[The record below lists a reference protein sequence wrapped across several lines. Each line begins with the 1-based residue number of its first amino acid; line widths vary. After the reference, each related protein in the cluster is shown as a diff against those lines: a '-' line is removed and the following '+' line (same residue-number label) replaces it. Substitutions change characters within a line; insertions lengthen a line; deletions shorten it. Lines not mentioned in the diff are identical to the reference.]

1 MIKKLY
7 VIFFQI
13 ILTITIV
20 DLFFLIILPTKIKN
34 ISNFYLNDKKIAL
47 TKGFP
52 QNYFI
57 KNSERGFDIN
67 KSSKIYKAQ
76 LPNEIEHMYDI
87 FGNSNG
93 CYDIERNNDNK
104 KKIYLAGDS
113 FTWGFVPYDKRFSS
127 ILDEQLSD
135 IDVYNCGVPHTGQ
148 LHQFSKFKDIYKHL
162 KNLTTVVI
170 NIYENDI
177 ENDYFFPH
185 SKVIRGYL
193 VDDKYWCI
201 DNNKIKI
208 IEKTSQELESK
219 FLQNSI
225 GNKIIFILAKY
236 SASSNILYFTYK
248 KIKKNIVKNNYM
260 SMKCPKFSTNI
271 YGLEGYKNDING
283 NFINNYIGGLQIW
296 INHSKIY
303 EYNLIFSIIPK
314 KKFQRNEFKQVF
326 KYLENQN
333 IKVLSFEDYLNKN
346 DIDKKNLY
354 WDNDLHFNIEGHKI
368 YAQYLY
374 QNINK

>member
-1 MIKKLY
+1 M
-7 VIFFQI
+7 
-13 ILTITIV
+13 
-20 DLFFLIILPTKIKN
+20 
-34 ISNFYLNDKKIAL
+34 
-47 TKGFP
+47 
-52 QNYFI
+52 
-57 KNSERGFDIN
+57 
-67 KSSKIYKAQ
+67 
-76 LPNEIEHMYDI
+76 
-87 FGNSNG
+87 
-93 CYDIERNNDNK
+93 
-104 KKIYLAGDS
+104 
-113 FTWGFVPYDKRFSS
+113 
-127 ILDEQLSD
+127 
-135 IDVYNCGVPHTGQ
+135 
-148 LHQFSKFKDIYKHL
+148 
-162 KNLTTVVI
+162 
-170 NIYENDI
+170 
-177 ENDYFFPH
+177 
-185 SKVIRGYL
+185 
-193 VDDKYWCI
+193 
-201 DNNKIKI
+201 
-208 IEKTSQELESK
+208 
-219 FLQNSI
+219 
-225 GNKIIFILAKY
+225 LAKY

-374 QNINK
+374 QNINKQNNAIT